1 MLLSVRALRQSAA
14 VVGAIL
20 SGVVLSGCWWQA
32 GWEPGHSNF
41 NPLETTLG
49 ASNVGSLQIRGSM
62 KTAWRRVRSPCRAVL
77 SNLRRRAHSDGGAR
91 PPGSRPTTGSLIWRT
106 TLNGIPTSP
115 AVGNGIWGGN
125 GLVFTSIPGAGDAPA
140 RLIALNA
147 ADGSSAW
154 ALKFQDTSLCRPP

>member
-49 ASNVGSLQIRGSM
+49 ASNVGSLQNSWLDEDGVASGAI
-62 KTAWRRVRSPCRAVL
+62 AV
-77 SNLRRRAHSDGGAR
+77 SGGA
-91 PPGSRPTTGSLIWRT
+91 
-106 TLNGIPTSP
+106 
-115 AVGNGIWGGN
+115 V
-125 GLVFTSIPGAGDAPA
+125 
-140 RLIALNA
+140 
-147 ADGSSAW
+147 
-154 ALKFQDTSLCRPP
+154 